1 MTDHSDII
9 VSSNSSCTSSRAP
22 APARVRI
29 VRLVRNSGLYRLSC
43 QTATFGFSIRGGRE
57 FGIGFFVSHIDP
69 ESEADIRGLKVYFLF
84 KLHFTYQLAKIQL
97 ISGWR
102 SNHSRKWV
110 YCGRCSS

>member
-9 VSSNSSCTSSRAP
+9 VSSNSSCTSSRMT
-22 APARVRI
+22 PARVRI

-43 QTATFGFSIRGGRE
+43 QTASFGFSIRGGRE
-57 FGIGFFVSHIDP
+57 FGIGFFVSHVDP
-69 ESEADIRGLKVYFLF
+69 ESEADIRGLKVNFTF
-84 KLHFTYQLAKIQL
+84 KFTAQFAKIQL

-102 SNHSRKWV
+102 SNYSRKWV